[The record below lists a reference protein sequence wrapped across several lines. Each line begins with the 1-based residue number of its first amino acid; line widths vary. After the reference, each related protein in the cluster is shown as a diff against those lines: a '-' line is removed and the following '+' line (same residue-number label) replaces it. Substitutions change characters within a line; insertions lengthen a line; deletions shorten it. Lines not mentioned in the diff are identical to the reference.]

1 MTNREA
7 MTQEEK
13 IREHVDECI
22 DKYKSQCGLGFM
34 VSVPDPETREHV
46 VNCGTSI
53 LMTKWGICPGGGFAQ
68 AVVDNNLSEAFGRA
82 DSVNED
88 ALKFY
93 VMLMYNSSYID

>member
-1 MTNREA
+1 

-13 IREHVDECI
+13 IRVHVEECI
-22 DKYKSQCGLGFM
+22 DKYKSQCGLSFTINM
-34 VSVPDPETREHV
+34 LNPEMREHV

-53 LMTKWGICPGGGFAQ
+53 LLTKWGIGPGGGSFVQ

-82 DSVNED
+82 DSINYD

-93 VMLMYNSSYID
+93 VMLIYNSSYID